1 MTRQYLCLSGL
12 LLFCM
17 VTRDPRVRRI
27 LGRQFE
33 GIIEKQSFFIGDLQ
47 RESWNKVMPEDIMDW
62 RSFFKA
68 NLNSNAMVDNTIEG
82 YI

>member
-62 RSFFKA
+62 HKLLQS
-68 NLNSNAMVDNTIEG
+68 
-82 YI
+82 